1 MARIVRS
8 PPEAPAFPPRT
19 ARAARWRDPALAA
32 PALAALTLWLAV
44 AVPVGLGHRSFFF
57 RDVFGNHLPLKAFGA
72 EALARG
78 EVPAFN
84 PQLGMG
90 QPFRGNPSALAFY
103 PGNLLYLVLPFWSA
117 FNLHYALHWLLA
129 ALAMVVL
136 ARELRQSEAAA
147 LFAGITYGGS
157 GFVLSC
163 LTFYNVLTV
172 AAWWP
177 LAIAGAARGGR
188 RGVALGGLACGMA
201 LLGGEPLAAALGLV
215 PLLLA
220 AVERHGSLRGLATAA
235 AVGALGALV
244 ALPQL
249 VATARIVGFS
259 FRGDHGVLLTQVL
272 LFVLQPQR
280 LLELVIPFPF
290 GWPMDLGPH
299 GWWAWKMGQIPYF
312 LSLYAGIVA
321 LWLAVGAA
329 RRRPIWAALAA
340 AGLLFGWLW
349 GAAGEALAS
358 LTGGVFRYPE
368 RFVVWY
374 GLVLPLLAGWGLDQA
389 LRRPARRARAA
400 WWAGGVLGLAALAA
414 AAARPAL
421 LGFARRSGGPPSVQ
435 EVVSTQTLHWIG
447 YLAAGAILLALA
459 ALAAHRRR
467 AGLLLALQLVAL
479 TQLWPLVRTAPTAP
493 FRRAPDWLAR
503 VPERAAVFY
512 SLRPRP
518 AWEPMPERDV
528 PEDGGWADVALQHA
542 ADLEPVPG
550 AFHGLTYP
558 LWPDIEGLST
568 PLYSFLTVRL
578 AMLDWPE
585 RIVWL
590 RAIGVDAAVFHRQVD
605 APGVRLV
612 AQEERLGVPT
622 FLYRV
627 DDPAPDAWWPER
639 LRPAPGPIA
648 ALVAVP
654 DLADPVREVVVAR
667 PVAHRP
673 GGRAAIVEEA
683 PDRVVLEVES
693 EGGLAVLRRSYHT
706 LYRAR
711 AGDRG
716 LSIQPVQLTL
726 LGIEVPPGR
735 HRVAVSVDDRPE
747 TAALVLSALAA
758 LAALGLAWRAPAA
771 RPSATGAASG
781 PAGRAQA
788 SAPATQADRA

>member
-1 MARIVRS
+1 MARILRRDRGSALVRR
-8 PPEAPAFPPRT
+8 PFPR
-19 ARAARWRDPALAA
+19 RWRDPRLAV
-32 PALAALTLWLAV
+32 PALAALLLWLAV
-44 AVPVGLGHRSFFF
+44 TVPLATGERTLFL

-84 PQLGMG
+84 PTLGMG

-103 PGNLLYLVLPFWSA
+103 PGNVLYLVLPFWSA

-136 ARELRQSEAAA
+136 ARELGQSRAGA

-157 GFVLSC
+157 GFLLSC

-188 RGVALGGLACGMA
+188 RGIALGGLACGMA
-201 LLGGEPLAAALGLV
+201 LLGGEPLAATLGLV

-235 AVGALGALV
+235 GVGGLGALV

-259 FRGDHGVLLTQVL
+259 FRGDHGSLLSQVL
-272 LFVLQPQR
+272 LFVLPPQR
-280 LLELVIPFPF
+280 FLELLIPFPF

-299 GWWAWKMGQIPYF
+299 GWWAWEMTQIPYF
-312 LSLYAGIVA
+312 LSLHAGIVA
-321 LWLAVGAA
+321 LWLAAGAA

-349 GAAGEALAS
+349 GTAGEVLAS

-374 GLVLPLLAGWGLDQA
+374 GFVLPLLAGWGLDQA
-389 LRRPARRARAA
+389 LRRPEWRARAA
-400 WWAGGVLGLAALAA
+400 LWAGGVLGLAALAA
-414 AAARPAL
+414 ALARPAL
-421 LGFARRSGGPPSVQ
+421 LGLARRSGGPPSWP
-435 EVVSTQTLHWIG
+435 EVVSTQTLHWIA
-447 YLAAGAILLALA
+447 YLTTGAFLLAFTAFA
-459 ALAAHRRR
+459 ARRRR
-467 AGLLLALQLVAL
+467 AGFLLALQILAL
-479 TQLWPLVRTAPTAP
+479 IQLWPLVRTAPTAP

-503 VPERAAVFY
+503 VPERAAMFY

-518 AWEPMPERDV
+518 VWEPMPRRDI
-528 PEDGGWADVALQHA
+528 PEGGGWADVALQHA

-550 AFHGLTYP
+550 AFFGLTYP

-568 PLYSFLTVRL
+568 PLYSFLSVRL
-578 AMLDWPE
+578 ALLDWPE
-585 RIVWL
+585 RIAWL
-590 RAIGVDAAVFHRQVD
+590 RAIGVDAAVFHRPVD
-605 APGVRLV
+605 VSGVALV
-612 AQEERLGVPT
+612 AQDERLGMPT

-639 LRPAPGPIA
+639 LRPEPGPIA
-648 ALVAVP
+648 ALAAVP
-654 DLADPVREVVVAR
+654 RLDDPIREVVVAR

-673 GGRAAIVEEA
+673 GGRVAIAEEA

-693 EGGLAVLRRSYHT
+693 DGGLAVVRRSYHT
-706 LYRAR
+706 LYRAY
-711 AGDRG
+711 AGDLE

-735 HRVAVSVDDRPE
+735 HRVVLSVDDRPE
-747 TAALVLSALAA
+747 TAALLLSALAA
-758 LAALGLAWRAPAA
+758 LSALGLAWRAPSGRRSANGA
-771 RPSATGAASG
+771 LSEPASRAGTGEPSSE
-781 PAGRAQA
+781 
-788 SAPATQADRA
+788 ADRA